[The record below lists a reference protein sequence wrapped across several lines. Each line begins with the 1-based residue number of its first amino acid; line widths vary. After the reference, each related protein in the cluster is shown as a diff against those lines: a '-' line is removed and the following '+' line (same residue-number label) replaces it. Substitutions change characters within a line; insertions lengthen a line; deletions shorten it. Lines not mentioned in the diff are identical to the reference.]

1 MSSMSYIRA
10 LLATA
15 CPSRRS
21 AFARD
26 CSHDALRIRIFNG
39 ESFWACVL
47 LEPSPSAQR
56 LRSKFVIES
65 KIAR

>member
-26 CSHDALRIRIFNG
+26 GNHDALRIRIFDG
-39 ESFWACVL
+39 ESFGHASFWNR
-47 LEPSPSAQR
+47 PHQR
-56 LRSKFVIES
+56 SV
-65 KIAR
+65 